1 MTVIPV
7 DYTSLESLINAL
19 KGQDAVVSVLSAAA
33 LDAQLRLL
41 EAAVKAH
48 VKRFIPSEFGSNT
61 LVEKTRALPLFKN
74 KIVVQDALEKE
85 AASGGGLTY
94 TLIPTGPFL
103 DWGISVG
110 FLINLKEKS
119 VNLYDGGD
127 RVFSATTLPTIGKVV
142 VSVLKHPDETKNR
155 AVYVQDTAISLKH
168 LTALGKKATGGE
180 GWTETVVSIDEVLDQ
195 AWAELKKPDPNP
207 AIFAIQFIKAAVFGK
222 GYGAHYEKLDNDLLG
237 IPEFSDTQLQALV
250 DRLAQ

>member
-1 MTVIPV
+1 M
-7 DYTSLESLINAL
+7 
-19 KGQDAVVSVLSAAA
+19 
-33 LDAQLRLL
+33 
-41 EAAVKAH
+41 
-48 VKRFIPSEFGSNT
+48 
-61 LVEKTRALPLFKN
+61 FKN
-74 KIVVQDALEKE
+74 KIIVQDALEKE

-155 AVYVQDTAISLKH
+155 AVYVQDAAISLKH
-168 LTALGKKATGGE
+168 LTALGKKATGAE
-180 GWTETVVSIDEVLDQ
+180 GWTETFVSIDEVLDH
-195 AWAELKKPDPNP
+195 AWAELKKPNPNP
-207 AIFAIQFIKAAVFGK
+207 AIFAIQFIKAAVFGE

-237 IPEFSDTQLQALV
+237 IPEFSDTELQALV

>member
-1 MTVIPV
+1 M
-7 DYTSLESLINAL
+7 
-19 KGQDAVVSVLSAAA
+19 
-33 LDAQLRLL
+33 
-41 EAAVKAH
+41 
-48 VKRFIPSEFGSNT
+48 
-61 LVEKTRALPLFKN
+61 EKTRALPLFKN
-74 KIVVQDALEKE
+74 KIIVQDALEKE

-155 AVYVQDTAISLKH
+155 AVYVQDAAISLKH
-168 LTALGKKATGGE
+168 LTALGKKATGAE
-180 GWTETVVSIDEVLDQ
+180 GWTETFVSIDEVLDH
-195 AWAELKKPDPNP
+195 AWAELKKPNPNP
-207 AIFAIQFIKAAVFGK
+207 AIFAIQFIKAAVFGE

-237 IPEFSDTQLQALV
+237 IPEFSDTELQALV